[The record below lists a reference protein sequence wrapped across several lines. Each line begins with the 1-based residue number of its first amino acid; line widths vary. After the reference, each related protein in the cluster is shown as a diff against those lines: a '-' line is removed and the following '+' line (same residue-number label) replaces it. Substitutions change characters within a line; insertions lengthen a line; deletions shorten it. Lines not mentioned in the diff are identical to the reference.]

1 MASIYKRKKGGSYY
15 ITYVVRPGQRRT
27 VKGCRDRAA
36 TEAYARKLEADAMLR
51 REGVIDVKADQYAK
65 SEARLLVV
73 KDANGKV
80 IDGHL
85 ADFHASLH
93 AKSTTEKHADLVQS
107 RIVTIL
113 DLCNAKQPSQLVPS
127 AVQAAIASLRDGE
140 DNLSL
145 QTCNHYLRA
154 IKQFSRW
161 LWRDGRLREDPLAH
175 LVGFNV
181 QLDRRHDRRAL
192 TDEELARLIEAAEK
206 GPLRLSMSGPERAV
220 LYQLAVGTGFRANEL
235 RSLTSESFNL
245 DADPPI
251 VTIEAAYSKHRRRD
265 EQPIRRDLADL
276 LRPWLK
282 GKPAEEPVFRLP
294 DKVFKLMQADLA
306 AARDAWLKDAKTDKE
321 RQERERSTFL
331 AYRDGGGRVA
341 DFHALRHTYISR
353 LVASGANIK
362 VAQELARHST
372 PTLTLG
378 RYAHVQLLD
387 RTRAL
392 DALPSLDKPGAERQ
406 AVRATGTDNVV
417 AGVNAEPQ
425 ARSAR
430 AARRTP
436 GTPRPAI
443 TGQDG
448 EAGDEEAE
456 GAQAFVKATT
466 YQDLPLPDNG
476 APGVTRTPDLRF
488 RKPPLYP
495 AELRA
500 QDPAAAA
507 WTALPDPPAR
517 RHPGRKSDYIGTRGH
532 RQGRCGP
539 ATGRRPATNLR
550 SRARARHAS
559 RALPFVFLA
568 TSTVKEPL
576 GMAQPGRVLTAG
588 RRARYVAQEG
598 TPRDVDHTATKD
610 IGGQRVRRGRVPS
623 HPNARDHPRLYDRLP
638 PTWSSPIC
646 ADPIFIITRPRPS
659 RGLGKTLISGFEK
672 PESVGRPAAARRPAG
687 GGLCS
692 GPRG

>member
-1 MASIYKRKKGGSYY
+1 MASIYRRKKKGPYY
-15 ITYVVRPGQRRT
+15 ITYFPRPRVRKT
-27 VKGCRDRAA
+27 VKGCKDKAA
-36 TEAYARKLEADAMLR
+36 TEALARKLEADAMLR

-65 SEARLLVV
+65 AEARPLVV
-73 KDANGKV
+73 KDADDKI

-85 ADFHASLH
+85 ADFYASLV
-93 AKSTTEKHADLVQS
+93 ARGTTSKHATLVRARAAKIIDLS
-107 RIVTIL
+107 KAERLSAI
-113 DLCNAKQPSQLVPS
+113 VPS
-127 AVQAAIASLRDGE
+127 AVQAAIASLREGD
-140 DNLSL
+140 DDLSL

-161 LWRDGRLREDPLAH
+161 LWRDGRTREDPLAH
-175 LVGFNV
+175 LSGFNV
-181 QLDRRHDRRAL
+181 QLDRRHDRRAI

-235 RSLTSESFNL
+235 RSLTPGAFDL
-245 DADPPI
+245 DADPPV

-282 GKPAEEPVFRLP
+282 GKPAEEPVLRLP

-306 AARDAWLKDAKTDKE
+306 AARDVWLKDAKTDKE

-331 AYRDGGGRVA
+331 AYRDGAGRVA

-378 RYAHVQLLD
+378 RYAHIQLLD

-392 DALPSLDKPGAERQ
+392 DALPSLDRPATERD
-406 AVRATGTDNVV
+406 AARATGTDNATAVSDTPP
-417 AGVNAEPQ
+417 G
-425 ARSAR
+425 ARSAL

-436 GTPRPAI
+436 GTPKPAL
-443 TGQDG
+443 TGQDQ
-448 EAGDEEAE
+448 ESEENDAE

-466 YQDLPLPDNG
+466 CEDLSIPVIG

-500 QDPAAAA
+500 Q
-507 WTALPDPPAR
+507 TCNVRCL
-517 RHPGRKSDYIGTRGH
+517 GH
-532 RQGRCGP
+532 RG
-539 ATGRRPATNLR
+539 
-550 SRARARHAS
+550 
-559 RALPFVFLA
+559 
-568 TSTVKEPL
+568 
-576 GMAQPGRVLTAG
+576 
-588 RRARYVAQEG
+588 
-598 TPRDVDHTATKD
+598 
-610 IGGQRVRRGRVPS
+610 
-623 HPNARDHPRLYDRLP
+623 
-638 PTWSSPIC
+638 
-646 ADPIFIITRPRPS
+646 
-659 RGLGKTLISGFEK
+659 IS
-672 PESVGRPAAARRPAG
+672 
-687 GGLCS
+687 
-692 GPRG
+692 

>member
-1 MASIYKRKKGGSYY
+1 MASIYRRRKNGPYY
-15 ITYVVRPGQRRT
+15 ITYLVRPGQRKT
-27 VKGCRDRAA
+27 LKGCKDKAA
-36 TEAYARKLEADAMLR
+36 TEALARKLEADAMLR
-51 REGVIDVKADQYAK
+51 REGVIDPKADQYAK
-65 SEARLLVV
+65 AEARLLMV
-73 KDANGKV
+73 KDADGNV
-80 IDGHL
+80 TDGHL
-85 ADFHASLH
+85 ADFHATLVARGTTSEYATLVRARA
-93 AKSTTEKHADLVQS
+93 AKIIDLS
-107 RIVTIL
+107 KAERL
-113 DLCNAKQPSQLVPS
+113 SALAPS

-161 LWRDGRLREDPLAH
+161 LWRDGRTREDPLAH
-175 LVGFNV
+175 LSGYNV

-192 TDEELARLIEAAEK
+192 TDEELACLVEAAEK
-206 GPLRLSMSGPERAV
+206 GPPRLSMSGPERAM

-235 RSLTSESFNL
+235 RSLTPESFDL
-245 DADPPI
+245 DADPPV

-265 EQPIRRDLADL
+265 EQPIRHDLADL

-282 GKPAEEPVFRLP
+282 GKPAGEPVFRLP

-331 AYRDGGGRVA
+331 AYRDGAGRVA

-378 RYAHVQLLD
+378 RYAHVQLLN

-392 DALPSLDKPGAERQ
+392 DALPSLDRPAAERD
-406 AVRATGTDNVV
+406 AARATGTDNATAVSDTPP
-417 AGVNAEPQ
+417 G
-425 ARSAR
+425 ARSAL

-436 GTPRPAI
+436 GTPKPAI
-443 TGQDG
+443 TGQDEDSEEEG
-448 EAGDEEAE
+448 ER

-466 YQDLPLPDNG
+466 CEDLSIPVTG

-500 QDPAAAA
+500 QV
-507 WTALPDPPAR
+507 TAILGKPWRRSATVPPR
-517 RHPGRKSDYIGTRGH
+517 
-532 RQGRCGP
+532 
-539 ATGRRPATNLR
+539 
-550 SRARARHAS
+550 
-559 RALPFVFLA
+559 
-568 TSTVKEPL
+568 
-576 GMAQPGRVLTAG
+576 
-588 RRARYVAQEG
+588 
-598 TPRDVDHTATKD
+598 
-610 IGGQRVRRGRVPS
+610 GQRPPRRTTTAFDNHS
-623 HPNARDHPRLYDRLP
+623 
-638 PTWSSPIC
+638 C
-646 ADPIFIITRPRPS
+646 
-659 RGLGKTLISGFEK
+659 
-672 PESVGRPAAARRPAG
+672 
-687 GGLCS
+687 
-692 GPRG
+692 

>member
-1 MASIYKRKKGGSYY
+1 MASIYRRKKKGPYL
-15 ITYVVRPGQRRT
+15 ITYFPRPRVRKT
-27 VKGCRDRAA
+27 VKGCMDKAA
-36 TEAYARKLEADAMLR
+36 TEALAHKLEADAMLR
-51 REGVIDVKADQYAK
+51 REGVIDARADQYAK
-65 SEARLLVV
+65 AEARSLVV

-80 IDGHL
+80 ADGHL
-85 ADFHASLH
+85 ADFYASLLG
-93 AKSTTEKHADLVQS
+93 KGTTEKHANLVRS
-107 RIVTIL
+107 RAVVIL
-113 DLCNAKQPSQLVPS
+113 ALSNAKRPSQLVPS
-127 AVQAAIASLRDGE
+127 AVQAAIASLRSGD
-140 DNLSL
+140 DNPSL

-192 TDEELARLIEAAEK
+192 TDEELACLIEAAEK
-206 GPLRLSMSGPERAV
+206 GPPRLSMSGPERAI

-235 RSLTSESFNL
+235 RSLTPESFDL
-245 DADPPI
+245 DADPPV

-282 GKPAEEPVFRLP
+282 GRPAGEPVFRLP

-331 AYRDGGGRVA
+331 AYRDGAGRVA

-378 RYAHVQLLD
+378 RYAHIQLLD

-392 DALPSLDKPGAERQ
+392 DALPSLDRPAVERD
-406 AVRATGTDNVV
+406 AARATGTDNATAVSDTPP
-417 AGVNAEPQ
+417 G
-425 ARSAR
+425 ARSAL
-430 AARRTP
+430 AARRRP
-436 GTPRPAI
+436 GTPNLVV
-443 TGQDG
+443 TCHEG
-448 EAGDEEAE
+448 ELGSRSGKLAE
-456 GAQAFVKATT
+456 SPGNTTT
-466 YQDLPLPDNG
+466 YQDLSLPNIG

-500 QDPAAAA
+500 QPA
-507 WTALPDPPAR
+507 
-517 RHPGRKSDYIGTRGH
+517 
-532 RQGRCGP
+532 
-539 ATGRRPATNLR
+539 
-550 SRARARHAS
+550 
-559 RALPFVFLA
+559 
-568 TSTVKEPL
+568 
-576 GMAQPGRVLTAG
+576 
-588 RRARYVAQEG
+588 
-598 TPRDVDHTATKD
+598 
-610 IGGQRVRRGRVPS
+610 
-623 HPNARDHPRLYDRLP
+623 
-638 PTWSSPIC
+638 
-646 ADPIFIITRPRPS
+646 
-659 RGLGKTLISGFEK
+659 
-672 PESVGRPAAARRPAG
+672 
-687 GGLCS
+687 
-692 GPRG
+692 